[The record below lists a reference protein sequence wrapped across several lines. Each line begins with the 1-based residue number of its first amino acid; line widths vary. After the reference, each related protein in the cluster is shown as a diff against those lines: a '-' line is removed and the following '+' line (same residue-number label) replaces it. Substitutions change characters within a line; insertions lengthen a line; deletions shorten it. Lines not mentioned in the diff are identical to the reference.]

1 MTLDSSEPI
10 KGLYTKIEKMY
21 RIADEDEDKEK
32 VLPKFVTGD
41 KV

>member
-21 RIADEDEDKEK
+21 RIADEDKEK
-32 VLPKFVTGD
+32 VLPKFTEAN
-41 KV
+41 KL